1 MPLLLL
7 LTSISHR
14 DEDYAAGEVVDT
26 VEIGMDYGEARD
38 LIQNKQAEM
47 VQ

>member
-7 LTSISHR
+7 LASISHLG
-14 DEDYAAGEVVDT
+14 EDYAAGETIDI

-38 LIQNKQAEM
+38 LIQNRQAEL
-47 VQ
+47 V